1 MPQRYFFFLTFPC
14 FSTIDGGKQETP
26 DIFLSAQKTL
36 KVCQNRQIFFFFTKP
51 RLSQARA
58 LLCPKVFVTLGI

>member
-14 FSTIDGGKQETP
+14 FSAIDGGKQETP

-36 KVCQNRQIFFFFTKP
+36 KVYQNRHIFFFSQIPDFLKP
-51 RLSQARA
+51 G
-58 LLCPKVFVTLGI
+58 LCYVPKFL